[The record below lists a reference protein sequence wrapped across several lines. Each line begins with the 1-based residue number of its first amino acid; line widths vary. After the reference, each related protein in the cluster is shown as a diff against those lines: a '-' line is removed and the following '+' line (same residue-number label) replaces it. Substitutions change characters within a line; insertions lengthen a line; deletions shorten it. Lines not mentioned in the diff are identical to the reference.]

1 MSSLLSYHEHFS
13 GKIESQ
19 LSFSDSDIYKYDF
32 LKKRGQQNCF
42 TITKNASDQHLQL
55 SYFIGVDWII
65 EKDTALYVAPKL
77 NTEGRQTDYLKMLF
91 SALKHPEVTQYTDE
105 LFEIKFDSPCI
116 EITQQQDLLT
126 PLLIIHFLQLTKE
139 IVKKGLKKSYYRVER
154 DITGSVKGKLMVSQT
169 IKRNLVKN
177 KPFNTYCSFDEFGT
191 NTLEN
196 RLLKKALVFV
206 QNYLQN
212 SKSTDSIEYTSESL
226 RYIMPAFEQ
235 VDGDVQLNEMKQSK
249 TNVFY
254 KEYAGA
260 VNLAKIILKKF
271 GYNISNTAPHTIIST
286 PPFWIDMSKL
296 FELYVLGLL
305 KDRFQKV
312 GIVQYQ
318 FGNRGSKLD
327 YLLNTEN
334 YRMVVD
340 AKYKTKY
347 QDGVDHMDIRQVSG
361 YARLKKVYQTLGVLE
376 DKLIDCLIIYADQ
389 INGLRDL
396 NVDLK
401 ENTIHEYIGI
411 YKIGLQLPILKTT

>member
-1 MSSLLSYHEHFS
+1 MYRLLSYHEHFS

-42 TITKNASDQHLQL
+42 TITKDASDQHLQL

-77 NTEGRQTDYLKMLF
+77 NIEGRQTDYQKMLF

-139 IVKKGLKKSYYRVER
+139 IVKKGLKKSYYRVLR

-177 KPFNTYCSFDEFGT
+177 KSFNTYCSFDEFGT

-212 SKSTDSIEYTSESL
+212 SRSTDSIEYTFESL
-226 RYIMPAFEQ
+226 GYIMPAFEQ
-235 VDGDVQLNEMKQSK
+235 IDGDVQLNEIKQSK

-254 KEYAGA
+254 KEYSGA

-361 YARLKKVYQTLGVLE
+361 YARLKKVYQNLGVSE

-401 ENTIHEYIGI
+401 QNTIDEYTGI